1 MHNPIKIN
9 CFSLSFPNKI
19 CFEDFST
26 DIAFGARIAIIGRNG
41 SGKSSLLKMIADNNR
56 GLSLEYIHQI
66 INNFDS
72 LSGGERF
79 NKSLSQAIGEN
90 PSILLLDEPTNHLDS
105 ENRKNLMRMLLTY
118 YGTLIIATHDEELLQ
133 NCIDILW
140 HIDNGKITVFHGKY
154 ADYMSELH
162 LKHQAVYNQIELLE
176 REKKS
181 MHECLMKEQKRASKS
196 KASGEKKLSNKKW
209 MRSVCDL
216 KAMKSEKSQGKKL
229 RNLDEKKQKLS
240 EQLRQTRLPE
250 KIIPKFN
257 LPYQKIV
264 DKTIVLIVDGNVEY
278 KKNIILRNINLSVLS
293 QEHVAIVGK
302 NGSGKTTLV
311 KAIMNNADIVKYGD
325 WNIPDLKDIGYL
337 DQHYDNLNSDQ
348 TAIEIISNTNPKWSY
363 IEIRKHLN
371 DFLFRKNEEVSIP
384 TRNLSGGEKAR
395 LSLSQI
401 AANVP
406 KLLILDEV
414 TNNMDLETKNHIS
427 EILSDY
433 PTAMIVISHDE
444 VFLKKIKIDKYYQ
457 L

>member
-1 MHNPIKIN
+1 M
-9 CFSLSFPNKI
+9 SLSFPNKI

-41 SGKSSLLKMIADNNR
+41 SGKSSLIKMIADNNY
-56 GLSLEYIHQI
+56 GFSLEYIPQI
-66 INNFDS
+66 ISNFDS
-72 LSGGERF
+72 FSGGERF
-79 NKSLSQAIGEN
+79 NKSLSQAIGKN

-105 ENRKNLMRMLLTY
+105 ENRKSLMRMLQTY

-133 NCIDILW
+133 NCVEILW
-140 HIDNGKITVFHGKY
+140 HIDNRKITVFHGKY
-154 ADYMSELH
+154 ADYMSKLH
-162 LKHQAVYNQIELLE
+162 LKHQDAYNQIELLK

-181 MHECLMKEQKRASKS
+181 MHESLMKEQKRTSKS
-196 KASGEKKLSNKKW
+196 KAAGEKKLSNKKW

-216 KAMKSEKSQGKKL
+216 KAMKAEKSQGKKL
-229 RNLDEKKQKLS
+229 RDLDEKKQKLS
-240 EQLRQTRLPE
+240 EQLQQNHPLE

-257 LPYQKIV
+257 LPYQKIA
-264 DKTIVLIVDGNVEY
+264 DKTIVSIVDGSAGYTN
-278 KKNIILRNINLSVLS
+278 NIILRNINLSVLS
-293 QEHVAIVGK
+293 QEHVAIIGK

-311 KAIMNNADIVKYGD
+311 KAIMNNTDIVKYGD
-325 WNIPDLKDIGYL
+325 WYTPDLKDIGYL
-337 DQHYDNLNSDQ
+337 DQYYDNLNSEK
-348 TAIEIISNTNPKWSY
+348 TAVEIISNANSKWNY

-371 DFLFRKNEEVSIP
+371 DFLFRKNKEVS
-384 TRNLSGGEKAR
+384 TLVLTLSGGEKAR
-395 LSLSQI
+395 LSLAQI

-414 TNNMDLETKNHIS
+414 TNNIDLETKNHIS

-433 PTAMIVISHDE
+433 PSAMIIISHDE